1 MFLDSTADLTMD
13 YIILIVVFIDTQL
26 GLMGW
31 SSSRE
36 MPIPWQQESDER
48 LLRTR
53 SFRSWPPKY
62 LGKWNEN

>member
-13 YIILIVVFIDTQL
+13 YIILIVVIIDKQS

-36 MPIPWQQESDER
+36 MPIPWQQESDD
-48 LLRTR
+48 LLLCNFWNAHAEF
-53 SFRSWPPKY
+53 SF
-62 LGKWNEN
+62 LTA

>member
-13 YIILIVVFIDTQL
+13 CIILIVVIIDKQS

-48 LLRTR
+48 LLCNFWNAHAEF
-53 SFRSWPPKY
+53 SF
-62 LGKWNEN
+62 LTA

>member
-13 YIILIVVFIDTQL
+13 YIILIVVIIDKQS

-36 MPIPWQQESDER
+36 MPIPWQQESDD
-48 LLRTR
+48 LLLYNFWNAHAEF
-53 SFRSWPPKY
+53 SF
-62 LGKWNEN
+62 LTA

>member
-13 YIILIVVFIDTQL
+13 YIILIVVIIDKQS

-36 MPIPWQQESDER
+36 MPIPWQHESDK
-48 LLRTR
+48 LLLCNFWNAHAEF
-53 SFRSWPPKY
+53 SF
-62 LGKWNEN
+62 LTA